1 MEDGHIERFFQQ
13 YFHHDGDPFVSQEDT
28 QGILSDYKYL
38 VKNTFSF
45 RNHFTRFP
53 QFRSD
58 DDAKQFVYIL
68 LDTIVYTEYCR
79 SSLQMRLKDRES
91 TTSHL
96 LRTFRDKRSKGM
108 SVTRHE
114 IMANIMYEF
123 ASNDYHHM
131 SNKTYT
137 VSLLA
142 YVLGVWAYA
151 SNRTPLYLALETLA
165 HYYDYS
171 NLGRSIHDGL
181 VRLCQT
187 IHNALFHFSNHP
199 GNIDNLYGMDLMN
212 VIEQNFGATSTDS
225 LGLFEKNV
233 AKVLDEVLFPL
244 QTNDKMDEAVA
255 QEWQS
260 VTMTVMPEFFFTIAL
275 RNQEQ
280 EGDPVTNARDYF
292 NGVVRTM
299 NAMSFHMDKITEL
312 PESELPN
319 SNFSPMRSRQGKTRR
334 DEDDEDMERGKFRRR
349 DLYV

>member
-1 MEDGHIERFFQQ
+1 
-13 YFHHDGDPFVSQEDT
+13 
-28 QGILSDYKYL
+28 
-38 VKNTFSF
+38 
-45 RNHFTRFP
+45 
-53 QFRSD
+53 
-58 DDAKQFVYIL
+58 
-68 LDTIVYTEYCR
+68 
-79 SSLQMRLKDRES
+79 
-91 TTSHL
+91 
-96 LRTFRDKRSKGM
+96 
-108 SVTRHE
+108 
-114 IMANIMYEF
+114 
-123 ASNDYHHM
+123 
-131 SNKTYT
+131 
-137 VSLLA
+137 
-142 YVLGVWAYA
+142 
-151 SNRTPLYLALETLA
+151 
-165 HYYDYS
+165 
-171 NLGRSIHDGL
+171 
-181 VRLCQT
+181 
-187 IHNALFHFSNHP
+187 LFHFSNHP